1 MRRRQTALVAMTWI
15 LIGGSVIG
23 LLYGLF
29 GVGSAFATP
38 MLALLGVPG
47 MAAVVGPLPALLPG
61 SAAGAWSY
69 SRQGKVDWVVARRA
83 MAGGLPAAILGALAS
98 SRVGG
103 PALLVLSGMVLLVV
117 GLRVLRPL
125 ASSPGSIERAERR
138 RSSATFVVVTAALVG
153 FASGLL
159 ANGGGF
165 LLVPMFLLLLGLD
178 MNEAS
183 GTSLV
188 VASAL
193 TVPTLAIHMGLGDID
208 YAVALAFAIGLVPG
222 ALVGARLAVR
232 LPTER
237 LQRAFGLLLVGVA
250 LWFLVRQMGPV
261 VS

>member
-1 MRRRQTALVAMTWI
+1 M
-15 LIGGSVIG
+15 IG
-23 LLYGLF
+23 LLYGVF

-69 SRQGKVDWVVARRA
+69 SRQGEVDWVVARRA
-83 MAGGLPAAILGALAS
+83 LAGGLPAAIAGALVGTV
-98 SRVGG
+98 VGG
-103 PALLVLSGMVLLVV
+103 PVLLVLSGAVLLVV
-117 GLRVLRPL
+117 GLRVLRPP
-125 ASSPGSIERAERR
+125 AATQATVERSERR
-138 RSSATFVVVTAALVG
+138 RSSAAFVVTGAALVG

-178 MNEAS
+178 MNRAS

-193 TVPTLAIHMGLGDID
+193 TLPTLAVHVGVGDID
-208 YAVALAFAIGLVPG
+208 YAVASAFALGLVPG
-222 ALVGARLAVR
+222 AFVGARLATR
-232 LPTER
+232 LPTAR
-237 LQRAFGLLLVGVA
+237 LQRSFGVLLVLVA
-250 LWFLVRQMGPV
+250 VWFLVRQV
-261 VS
+261 ATIVA